1 MSDLFAM
8 SPEQERWAFASKIM
22 IMHGDKIGVFI
33 ADRIRDLAHKA
44 DMDGVRFWVDIAG
57 KVAQMAG
64 PDEGA
69 WIQ

>member
-22 IMHGDKIGVFI
+22 ATHGDDVGVYI
-33 ADRIRDLAHKA
+33 ADRIRDLAHQS
-44 DMDGVRFWVDIAG
+44 DMDGVKFWVDIAD
-57 KVAQMAG
+57 KVTQLAG